1 METFI
6 KPAFKTINLKVLL
19 QLGMMNLICLI
30 ISDIKDYFEYI
41 IKKHETITAN
51 LFVQTYIN
59 KIENRIVFK
68 IKIGYKLESLSP
80 KTMKLLES
88 TKKKKKC

>member
-6 KPAFKTINLKVLL
+6 KPACKIINLKVLL

-41 IKKHETITAN
+41 TKKHETITAN

-59 KIENRIVFK
+59 KI
-68 IKIGYKLESLSP
+68 
-80 KTMKLLES
+80 KTGLFLK
-88 TKKKKKC
+88 